1 MAEPRLISPM
11 LDDFMMGSP
20 ISEHHGVCCC
30 PAMKNETDEKYIVK
44 VISLPA
50 NQSQMD
56 AMLLS
61 GAFSDEDSALRY
73 FKELVD
79 GVVQEVDI
87 LEKLAEV
94 EGFLPYADCQ
104 VVPMESGKGYE
115 IYLLSSYK
123 RSLLKHFKRHS
134 FTHLDALN
142 LGLDLCAALSVCRRN
157 GYLYVDLKPSN
168 IFVTD
173 QRLFRVGDLGFVR
186 LDSLKFASLSEKY
199 LSIYTPPEIRD
210 AFSSL
215 NPTMDTYAIGLI
227 LYQTYNNGELPF
239 NEDIHP
245 GDPLPAPLYADY
257 EMSEI
262 ILKACNPN
270 PDERW
275 QDPMQMGQAIVSY
288 MQRNGAADTP
298 IVPMPTQEEIATLL
312 QETGSDTTPL
322 EEPVD
327 SAEINIEEIHE
338 EAFDDELIVDVQA
351 SEDEEPTAEISVEE
365 VTVEEIIAINETD
378 ADKTDEADEVVAADE
393 VGEATDATDDLIEES
408 DASDELAETIEL
420 LQEDAD
426 DAPTLEAL
434 NETDSNCYTITE
446 EVSEILN
453 QADEL
458 AAIEVPD
465 PVIAPDYVEV
475 ELPTPEVEEPAKDD
489 EASEEAEVTS
499 EEDSEIE
506 EDPITEI
513 NEEIQSDVTV
523 KNHHWLRN
531 GLLVLTAIALLI
543 GGFFFYKNFYLLPI
557 EFITV
562 EGNKDS
568 LTVLVT
574 TDIDESLLEVVCSDT
589 YGNKIPAPVING
601 KAEFT
606 GLVPNMAYNIK
617 VVAKGFH
624 RLTGSASTA
633 YSTPIQTDIVQFD
646 AVAGNTEDSVIL
658 SFTIKGPNCNEWTVN
673 YVAEGEEERSA
684 TFVDS
689 HMVTLSGLTVGKEYT
704 FRLNPKQSLYLAGQS
719 EIKFTPRKLIRAEK
733 LIATGYA
740 GDTLG
745 VKWSAPEGETV
756 SGWSVRC
763 HNDDYS
769 QTLVTTDTFATFEGV
784 DPTAEYTIE
793 VKAAGMSVSEKITVP
808 ANSVTASNFLV
819 DNTTPS
825 TFNLSWDPSKAI
837 SDDGWVLRYSVIG
850 IGNDETIICDKN
862 EAVIS
867 SVIPNATYRF
877 QLEDIKGQVLLGSQ
891 IEVTSG
897 NVAEFKEEIGGVT
910 VAKSNLSFA
919 MCKTPERPN
928 WGRYDL
934 SDDDYTSQF
943 SAGTPASFLVRFNGK
958 SVYSSSQEITTMF
971 VIRNQSGVPLLT
983 AQETKP
989 WKDMW
994 SSYNCKLE
1002 IPTLPSESGTY
1013 TIEVYFNGGLA
1024 HMQEFTIQ

>member
-11 LDDFMMGSP
+11 LDGFMMGSP
-20 ISEHHGVCCC
+20 ISEHHGICCC
-30 PAMKNETDEKYIVK
+30 PAMKNDTDEKYIVK

-50 NQSQMD
+50 TQAQMD
-56 AMLLS
+56 ALLLS
-61 GAFSDEDSALRY
+61 GAYPDEESALRY

-87 LEKLAEV
+87 LEKFAEV
-94 EGFLPYADCQ
+94 EGFLHYTDFQ

-186 LDSLKFASLSEKY
+186 MDSLKYASLPEKY

-215 NPTMDTYAIGLI
+215 NSTMDTYAIGLI

-239 NEDIHP
+239 NDEIQP
-245 GDPLPAPLYADY
+245 GDTLPAPLYADY

-262 ILKACNPN
+262 ILKACDPN

-298 IVPMPTQEEIATLL
+298 IVPMPTQEEITTLL
-312 QETGSDTTPL
+312 QDVAAETA
-322 EEPVD
+322 EEAVLTE
-327 SAEINIEEIHE
+327 SAEASMEQMDIQEET
-338 EAFDDELIVDVQA
+338 DTQPDVDEVA
-351 SEDEEPTAEISVEE
+351 EAEISDEPEISTVPVAEE
-365 VTVEEIIAINETD
+365 S
-378 ADKTDEADEVVAADE
+378 VAA
-393 VGEATDATDDLIEES
+393 EES
-408 DASDELAETIEL
+408 ETTAENEESAESDESEIEDEIADAITLLQDASD
-420 LQEDAD
+420 
-426 DAPTLEAL
+426 DAPALEELDEA
-434 NETDSNCYTITE
+434 NTYTITE
-446 EVSEILN
+446 EVSDILN

-458 AAIEVPD
+458 ASLDVPE
-465 PVIAPDYVEV
+465 PVVAPDYVEV
-475 ELPTPEVEEPAKDD
+475 ELPAEETKESDAEEDSPSVDAEEVV
-489 EASEEAEVTS
+489 EEAEEVVEEAEDAIEDVSSDEFDEEAQS
-499 EEDSEIE
+499 E
-506 EDPITEI
+506 
-513 NEEIQSDVTV
+513 TV
-523 KNHHWLRN
+523 QKNFHWLRN
-531 GLLVLTAIALLI
+531 GLIVLAAIVLLI
-543 GGFFFYKNFYLLPI
+543 GGFLFYKNFYLLPI

-624 RLTGSASTA
+624 RLTGSSSTA
-633 YSTPIQTDIVQFD
+633 YSTPIQTNIVQFD
-646 AVAGNTEDSVIL
+646 AVAGSTADSVIL
-658 SFTIKGPNCNEWTVN
+658 SFTIKGPNCDEWTVN
-673 YVAEGEEERSA
+673 YIADGEEERTA

-704 FRLNPKQSLYLAGQS
+704 FTLNPKQSLYLAGQS
-719 EIKFTPRKLIRAEK
+719 EITFTPRELIRAEN
-733 LIATGYA
+733 LVATGFD
-740 GDTLG
+740 GNTLG
-745 VKWSAPEGETV
+745 VKWAAPEGESV

-763 HNDDYS
+763 HNDNYS

-784 DPTAEYTIE
+784 DPTAEYDIE

-808 ANSVTASNFLV
+808 ANSTTAANFNV
-819 DNTTPS
+819 DTSDPTKFTIN
-825 TFNLSWDPSKAI
+825 WEPSKAI
-837 SDDGWVLRYSVIG
+837 SEDGWVLHYSVVG
-850 IGNDETIICDKN
+850 IGNDDTILCDKN

-877 QLEDIKGQVLLGSQ
+877 HLEDSKGMVLLGSQ
-891 IEVTSG
+891 VEVTTGSA
-897 NVAEFKEEIGGVT
+897 VEFKEELSGVT
-910 VAKSNLSFA
+910 ITSKNLTFA
-919 MCKTPERPN
+919 MCKTPSRPN

-934 SDDDYTSQF
+934 SDEDYTTQF
-943 SAGTPASFLVRFNGK
+943 TVNTPASFLVRMEGK
-958 SVYSSSQEITTMF
+958 SAYGSSKDITTMF
-971 VIRNQSGVPLLT
+971 VIRNQSGIPLLT

-1002 IPTLPSESGTY
+1002 IPALPSEAGTY

-1024 HMQEFTIQ
+1024 HIQEFTII

>member
-11 LDDFMMGSP
+11 LDAFMMGSP
-20 ISEHHGVCCC
+20 ISEHHGICCC

-50 NQSQMD
+50 SQSQMD

-94 EGFLPYADCQ
+94 EGFLPYTDCQ

-239 NEDIHP
+239 NDEIQP

-288 MQRNGAADTP
+288 MQRNGAVDTP
-298 IVPMPTQEEIATLL
+298 IVPMPTQEEIAILL
-312 QETGSDTTPL
+312 QETESDTTAL
-322 EEPVD
+322 EEPVN
-327 SAEINIEEIHE
+327 SAEINIEEVSE
-338 EAFDDELIVDVQA
+338 EAPDVEEIADTQV
-351 SEDEEPTAEISVEE
+351 SEEEETTEEISVEE
-365 VTVEEIIAINETD
+365 VSIEEIIATDETE
-378 ADKTDEADEVVAADE
+378 ADEADVADE
-393 VGEATDATDDLIEES
+393 VDESADITDEVTEEADAL
-408 DASDELAETIEL
+408 DEIAETIEL

-426 DAPTLEAL
+426 DAPALEEL

-458 AAIEVPD
+458 AAIEVPE
-465 PVIAPDYVEV
+465 PVVAPEYVEV
-475 ELPTPEVEEPAKDD
+475 ALPTPELEEEPSADADDSEETEATTEEGVAVEESFTD
-489 EASEEAEVTS
+489 ESDEQ
-499 EEDSEIE
+499 
-506 EDPITEI
+506 
-513 NEEIQSDVTV
+513 IQTDVAT

-531 GLLVLTAIALLI
+531 GIIVLAAIALLI

-646 AVAGNTEDSVIL
+646 AVAGSTEDSVIL
-658 SFTIKGPNCNEWTVN
+658 SFTIKGPNCDEWTVN

-704 FRLNPKQSLYLAGQS
+704 FTLNPKQSLYLAGQS

-733 LIATGYA
+733 LVATGFA
-740 GDTLG
+740 EDTLG
-745 VKWSAPEGETV
+745 VKWSAPEGESV

-784 DPTAEYTIE
+784 DPTAEYDIE
-793 VKAAGMSVSEKITVP
+793 VKAAGMSVSEKITVA
-808 ANSVTASNFLV
+808 ANSITASNFHV
-819 DNTTPS
+819 DNTDPS
-825 TFNLSWDPSKAI
+825 TFKLSWEPSKAI
-837 SDDGWVLRYSVIG
+837 TDDGWVLRYSVIG
-850 IGNDETIICDKN
+850 IGNDEIIICDKN
-862 EAVIS
+862 EAVIT
-867 SVIPNATYRF
+867 SVIPNATYHF
-877 QLEDIKGQVLLGSQ
+877 QLEDIEGLVLLGSQ

-897 NVAEFKEEIGGVT
+897 NAVDFEEEISGVT
-910 VAKSNLSFA
+910 VAKNNLTFA

-943 SAGTPASFLVRFNGK
+943 PAGTSASFLVRMNK
-958 SVYSSSQEITTMF
+958 SVYNSSQEITTMF
-971 VIRNQSGVPLLT
+971 VIRNQSGSPILT

-989 WKDMW
+989 WNDMW

-1002 IPTLPSESGTY
+1002 IPALPSEAGTY

-1024 HMQEFTIQ
+1024 HMQEFAIQ

>member
-11 LDDFMMGSP
+11 LDEFMMGSP
-20 ISEHHGVCCC
+20 ISEHHGICCC

-50 NQSQMD
+50 SKAQMD
-56 AMLLS
+56 ALLLS
-61 GAFSDEDSALRY
+61 GAYADEESALRY
-73 FKELVD
+73 FKELAD
-79 GVVQEVDI
+79 DVVQEVDI
-87 LEKLAEV
+87 LEKMAEV
-94 EGFLPYADCQ
+94 EGFLPYSDCQ

-115 IYLLSSYK
+115 IYLLSTYK

-173 QRLFRVGDLGFVR
+173 QRLFRVGDLGFFR
-186 LDSLKFASLSEKY
+186 LDSLKYASIPEKY

-239 NEDIHP
+239 NDEIQP
-245 GDPLPAPLYADY
+245 GDALPAPLYADY

-275 QDPMQMGQAIVSY
+275 QDPMQMGQAIISY

-312 QETGSDTTPL
+312 QDIAPNVT
-322 EEPVD
+322 EP
-327 SAEINIEEIHE
+327 
-338 EAFDDELIVDVQA
+338 EA
-351 SEDEEPTAEISVEE
+351 
-365 VTVEEIIAINETD
+365 
-378 ADKTDEADEVVAADE
+378 
-393 VGEATDATDDLIEES
+393 S
-408 DASDELAETIEL
+408 DASAEAAAEEPETEEIVESLPEAEEIEQTVISEEFEISEEVVPGETPEEESGIADEAVETEENTDTADDTTEETEAVDEIADAITL
-420 LQEDAD
+420 LQEDSD
-426 DAPTLEAL
+426 DAPTLEEL
-434 NETDSNCYTITE
+434 KEVEENYYTITD
-446 EVSEILN
+446 EVSDMLN
-453 QADEL
+453 HADEL
-458 AAIEVPD
+458 AALDVPE
-465 PVIAPDYVEV
+465 PVVAPDYIEV
-475 ELPTPEVEEPAKDD
+475 ELP
-489 EASEEAEVTS
+489 EA
-499 EEDSEIE
+499 EIE
-506 EDPITEI
+506 ESTEEEDTSDENAEDIAEETDDPLVEDLS
-513 NEEIQSDVTV
+513 EEFDDEPQIDTSH

-531 GLLVLTAIALLI
+531 SLIALAAVVLLVV
-543 GGFFFYKNFYLLPI
+543 GFLFYKNVYLLPI

-562 EGNKDS
+562 EGNKDT

-633 YSTPIQTDIVQFD
+633 YSTPIQTNIVQFD
-646 AVAGNTEDSVIL
+646 AVSGNTEDSVIL
-658 SFTIKGPNCNEWTVN
+658 SFTIKGPNCDEWMVN
-673 YVAEGEEERSA
+673 YVAEGEDVRTA

-704 FRLNPKQSLYLAGQS
+704 FTLNPKQTLYLAGQS
-719 EIKFTPRKLIRAEK
+719 EIKFTPRKLIRAEN
-733 LIATGYA
+733 LVATGFTNN
-740 GDTLG
+740 TLG
-745 VKWSAPEGETV
+745 VKWSASDGESV

-763 HNDDYS
+763 HNDSYS

-784 DPTAEYTIE
+784 DPTAEYEIE

-808 ANSVTASNFLV
+808 ANSVTASNFRV
-819 DNTTPS
+819 DTADPAKLTVKWEPS
-825 TFNLSWDPSKAI
+825 EAI
-837 SDDGWVLRYSVIG
+837 SDDGWVLRYSVVD
-850 IGNDETIICDKN
+850 IGNDEIIPCDKN
-862 EAVIS
+862 EAVIT

-877 QLEDIKGQVLLGSQ
+877 QLEDTKGIVLLGSQ
-891 IEVTSG
+891 VEVTTG
-897 NVAEFKEEIGGVT
+897 NAMDFEQELSGVT
-910 VAKSNLSFA
+910 IRKNNLSFA

-934 SDDDYTSQF
+934 SDDDYTTQF
-943 SAGTPASFLVRFNGK
+943 PVGTPASLLMRFNNKG
-958 SVYSSSQEITTMF
+958 VYNSSQEITTMF
-971 VIRNQSGVPLLT
+971 VIRNQSGTPILT

-994 SSYNCKLE
+994 TSYNCKLE
-1002 IPTLPSESGTY
+1002 IPVLPSEAGTY
-1013 TIEVYFNGGLA
+1013 AIEIYFNGGLA
-1024 HMQEFTIQ
+1024 HAQEFTII

>member
-11 LDDFMMGSP
+11 LDEFMMGSP
-20 ISEHHGVCCC
+20 ISEHHGICCC
-30 PAMKNETDEKYIVK
+30 PAMKNGTDDKYIVK

-50 NQSQMD
+50 TQAQMD

-61 GAFSDEDSALRY
+61 GAFTDEDSALRY

-115 IYLLSSYK
+115 IYLLSTYK

-173 QRLFRVGDLGFVR
+173 QRLFRVGDLGFIR
-186 LDSLKFASLSEKY
+186 LDSLKYASIPEKY

-239 NEDIHP
+239 NDEIQP
-245 GDPLPAPLYADY
+245 GDALPAPLYADY

-275 QDPMQMGQAIVSY
+275 QDPMQMGQAIISY

-298 IVPMPTQEEIATLL
+298 IVPMPTQDEIATLL
-312 QETGSDTTPL
+312 QDVALDVTEPETSNASAETAI
-322 EEPVD
+322 EEPD
-327 SAEINIEEIHE
+327 SEEIVEALPETE
-338 EAFDDELIVDVQA
+338 ETEQTVIPESFEISEEVVLADVPEEDSGITDDA
-351 SEDEEPTAEISVEE
+351 EEIAENTDTPDDTAE
-365 VTVEEIIAINETD
+365 ET
-378 ADKTDEADEVVAADE
+378 
-393 VGEATDATDDLIEES
+393 
-408 DASDELAETIEL
+408 ETIDEIADAITL
-420 LQEDAD
+420 LQEDSD
-426 DAPTLEAL
+426 DAPTLEEL
-434 NETDSNCYTITE
+434 KEVEENYYTITD
-446 EVSEILN
+446 EVSDMLN
-453 QADEL
+453 HADEL
-458 AAIEVPD
+458 AALDVPE
-465 PVIAPDYVEV
+465 PVIAPDYIEV
-475 ELPTPEVEEPAKDD
+475 ELP
-489 EASEEAEVTS
+489 EA
-499 EEDSEIE
+499 EIE
-506 EDPITEI
+506 ESTEEEDTSDENAEDIAEETDDPLVEDLS
-513 NEEIQSDVTV
+513 EEFDDEPQIDTSH

-531 GLLVLTAIALLI
+531 SLIALAAVVLLVV
-543 GGFFFYKNFYLLPI
+543 GFLFYKNVYLLPI

-562 EGNKDS
+562 EGNKDT

-633 YSTPIQTDIVQFD
+633 YSTPIQTNIVQFD
-646 AVAGNTEDSVIL
+646 AVSGNTEDSVIL
-658 SFTIKGPNCNEWTVN
+658 SFTIKGPNCDEWTVN
-673 YVAEGEEERSA
+673 YAAEGEEERTA

-704 FRLNPKQSLYLAGQS
+704 FTLNPKQSLYLAGQS
-719 EIKFTPRKLIRAEK
+719 EIKFTPRKLVRAEK
-733 LIATGYA
+733 LVATGFT
-740 GDTLG
+740 DETLG
-745 VKWSAPEGETV
+745 VKWSVPEGESV

-763 HNDDYS
+763 HNDSYS
-769 QTLVTTDTFATFEGV
+769 QTLVTTDTFAAFEGV
-784 DPTAEYTIE
+784 DPTAAYEIE

-808 ANSVTASNFLV
+808 ANSVTASNFRV
-819 DNTTPS
+819 DTADPAKLTVN
-825 TFNLSWDPSKAI
+825 WEPSKAI
-837 SDDGWVLRYSVIG
+837 SEDGWVLRYSVVG
-850 IGNDETIICDKN
+850 IGNDEILPCNKN
-862 EAVIS
+862 EAVIT

-877 QLEDIKGQVLLGSQ
+877 QLEDTKGMVLLGSQ
-891 IEVTSG
+891 VEVTTG
-897 NVAEFKEEIGGVT
+897 NAMDFEQELSGVT
-910 VAKSNLSFA
+910 IKKDNLTFS

-928 WGRYDL
+928 WGRLDL
-934 SDDDYTSQF
+934 SDDDYTTQF
-943 SAGTPASFLVRFNGK
+943 PAGTPASFLVRFKNKG
-958 SVYSSSQEITTMF
+958 VYNSSQEITTMF
-971 VIRNQSGVPLLT
+971 VIRDQSGKPIFT

-994 SSYNCKLE
+994 TSYNCKLE
-1002 IPTLPSESGTY
+1002 IPTLPSEAGTY
-1013 TIEVYFNGGLA
+1013 TIEVYFNGGLVNT
-1024 HMQEFTIQ
+1024 QEFTII

>member
-11 LDDFMMGSP
+11 LDEFMMGSP
-20 ISEHHGVCCC
+20 ISEHHGICCC
-30 PAMKNETDEKYIVK
+30 PAMKNETDDKYIVK

-50 NQSQMD
+50 TQAQMD

-61 GAFSDEDSALRY
+61 GAYADEESALRY

-173 QRLFRVGDLGFVR
+173 QRLFRVGDLGFMR
-186 LDSLKFASLSEKY
+186 MDSLKYASIPEKY

-239 NEDIHP
+239 NDEVHP
-245 GDPLPAPLYADY
+245 GDTLPAPLYADY

-288 MQRNGAADTP
+288 MQRNGAEDTP
-298 IVPMPTQEEIATLL
+298 IVPMPTQEEINTLL
-312 QETGSDTTPL
+312 QDVASEEAENETSTDSTEVEAYQDEVVEYSDAIEEI
-322 EEPVD
+322 EEPVETEGF
-327 SAEINIEEIHE
+327 EITEEIVTE
-338 EAFDDELIVDVQA
+338 DG
-351 SEDEEPTAEISVEE
+351 DEEVDISVETE
-365 VTVEEIIAINETD
+365 ENSDVTAKPV
-378 ADKTDEADEVVAADE
+378 DEAESVDEITE
-393 VGEATDATDDLIEES
+393 VITLLEDQTDDS
-408 DASDELAETIEL
+408 
-420 LQEDAD
+420 
-426 DAPTLEAL
+426 PTLEDFDEEDT
-434 NETDSNCYTITE
+434 NYETITD
-446 EVSEILN
+446 EVSDMLN

-458 AAIEVPD
+458 AAHDVPD
-465 PVIAPDYVEV
+465 PVVAPDYVKV
-475 ELPTPEVEEPAKDD
+475 ELPVTETEESIA
-489 EASEEAEVTS
+489 
-499 EEDSEIE
+499 EEDSEDEKSEAIIDETNFIIE
-506 EDPITEI
+506 EELPEEK
-513 NEEIQSDVTV
+513 NEETQSSATQ
-523 KNHHWLRN
+523 KQHHWIRN
-531 GLLVLTAIALLI
+531 GLIALSSIVLLV
-543 GGFFFYKNFYLLPI
+543 GGFFFYKCFYLLPI

-562 EGNKDS
+562 DGNKDS

-646 AVAGNTEDSVIL
+646 AVAGSTEDSVVL
-658 SFTIKGPNCNEWTVN
+658 SFTVKGPNSDEWTVN
-673 YVAEGEEERSA
+673 YVAEGEEARTA

-704 FRLNPKQSLYLAGQS
+704 FALNPKQSLYLTGQT
-719 EIKFTPRKLIRAEK
+719 EIKFTPRKLVRAEN
-733 LIATGYA
+733 LVATGFA
-740 GDTLG
+740 GNALS
-745 VKWSAPEGETV
+745 VKWAAPEGDDV

-763 HNDDYS
+763 HNNDYS
-769 QTLVTTDTFATFEGV
+769 QTLVTTDTFVTFEGV
-784 DPTAEYTIE
+784 DPTAEYEIE
-793 VKAAGMSVSEKITVP
+793 VKASGMSVSEKITVA
-808 ANSVTASNFLV
+808 ANSVTASNFRV
-819 DNTTPS
+819 DTADPAKL
-825 TFNLSWDPSKAI
+825 TFNWEPSKTI
-837 SDDGWVLRYSVIG
+837 PEDGWVLRYSVVG
-850 IGNDETIICDKN
+850 VGNDEVIHCDKN
-862 EAVIS
+862 EAVIT
-867 SVIPNATYRF
+867 SVIPNAIYRI
-877 QLEDIKGQVLLGSQ
+877 QLEDANGAVLLGSQ
-891 IEVTSG
+891 VNITTG
-897 NVAEFKEEIGGVT
+897 NAMDFVQELSGVT
-910 VAKSNLSFA
+910 IKKDDLIFA
-919 MCKTPERPN
+919 MCRTPERPN

-934 SDDDYTSQF
+934 SDDDYTTQF
-943 SAGTPASFLVRFNGK
+943 PVGTPASFLVRMSRSIYG
-958 SVYSSSQEITTMF
+958 STQDITTMF
-971 VIRNQSGVPLLT
+971 VIRNQSGTPILT

-994 SSYNCKLE
+994 TSYNCKLE
-1002 IPTLPSESGTY
+1002 IPVLPSEAGTY
-1013 TIEVYFNGGLA
+1013 TIEVYFNGGLVNA
-1024 HMQEFTIQ
+1024 QEFTII

>member
-11 LDDFMMGSP
+11 LDAFMMGSP
-20 ISEHHGVCCC
+20 ISEHHGICCC
-30 PAMKNETDEKYIVK
+30 PAMKNDTDEKYIVK

-50 NQSQMD
+50 TQAQLD
-56 AMLLS
+56 ALLLS
-61 GAFSDEDSALRY
+61 GAYADEESALRY

-87 LEKLAEV
+87 LDKLAEV
-94 EGFLPYADCQ
+94 EGFLPYTGCQ

-142 LGLDLCAALSVCRRN
+142 LGLDLCAALSFCRRN

-186 LDSLKFASLSEKY
+186 LDSLKYASIPERY

-239 NEDIHP
+239 NDEIQP
-245 GDPLPAPLYADY
+245 GDALPAPLYADY

-275 QDPMQMGQAIVSY
+275 QDPMQMGQAIISY

-298 IVPMPTQEEIATLL
+298 IVPMPTQEEIAALLQEAEPEATEPEVFTDSSDVSVEQTDIQEVSESIPEVEEIEESETPKEIELTEDAVVEDSEIGEETDSTVEAEDDSDVTDDATDESEALDAIAETITLL
-312 QETGSDTTPL
+312 QEDT
-322 EEPVD
+322 
-327 SAEINIEEIHE
+327 
-338 EAFDDELIVDVQA
+338 
-351 SEDEEPTAEISVEE
+351 
-365 VTVEEIIAINETD
+365 
-378 ADKTDEADEVVAADE
+378 
-393 VGEATDATDDLIEES
+393 
-408 DASDELAETIEL
+408 
-420 LQEDAD
+420 D
-426 DAPTLEAL
+426 DAPTLEELDEA
-434 NETDSNCYTITE
+434 NTYTITE
-446 EVSEILN
+446 EVSDMLS

-458 AAIEVPD
+458 AALDVPE
-465 PVIAPDYVEV
+465 PVVAPDYVEV
-475 ELPTPEVEEPAKDD
+475 ELPAPEP
-489 EASEEAEVTS
+489 SES
-499 EEDSEIE
+499 SDEEDTPSE
-506 EDPITEI
+506 DA
-513 NEEIQSDVTV
+513 EEIIDETDDSLEEECADEFEETQPDTV
-523 KNHHWLRN
+523 QKNHHWLRN
-531 GLLVLTAIALLI
+531 GLIVLAAIALLI
-543 GGFFFYKNFYLLPI
+543 GGILFYKNVYLLPI

-633 YSTPIQTDIVQFD
+633 YSTPIQTNIVQFD
-646 AVAGNTEDSVIL
+646 AVAGSTEDSVIL
-658 SFTIKGPNCNEWTVN
+658 SFTIKGPNCDEWTVN
-673 YVAEGEEERSA
+673 YVAEGEEERTA

-704 FRLNPKQSLYLAGQS
+704 FTLNPKQSLYLAGQS

-733 LIATGYA
+733 LVATGFA
-740 GDTLG
+740 NDTLG
-745 VKWSAPEGETV
+745 VKWSAPEGESV

-763 HNDDYS
+763 HNDSYS

-784 DPTAEYTIE
+784 DPNAEYDIE

-808 ANSVTASNFLV
+808 ANSVTASNFNV
-819 DNTTPS
+819 DTSDPTKF
-825 TFNLSWDPSKAI
+825 TITWEPSKAI
-837 SDDGWVLRYSVIG
+837 SEDGWVLRYSVVG
-850 IGNDETIICDKN
+850 IGNDEIILCDKN
-862 EAVIS
+862 AAVITS
-867 SVIPNATYRF
+867 IIPNATYRF
-877 QLEDIKGQVLLGSQ
+877 QLEDTKGMVLLGSQ
-891 IEVTSG
+891 IEVTTLSA
-897 NVAEFKEEIGGVT
+897 VDFKEELSGVT
-910 VAKSNLSFA
+910 ITKDSLTFA

-934 SDDDYTSQF
+934 SDDDYTTQF
-943 SAGTPASFLVRFNGK
+943 PVGTPASFLVRFNNKG
-958 SVYSSSQEITTMF
+958 VYNSSQEITTML
-971 VIRNQSGVPLLT
+971 VIRNQSGTPILT

-994 SSYNCKLE
+994 TSYNCKLE
-1002 IPTLPSESGTY
+1002 IPVLPSEAGTY

-1024 HMQEFTIQ
+1024 NAQEFTII